1 MKSSD
6 RKIKYLLV
14 CSLVL
19 ALSACSGGG
28 GGGGDSST
36 ASKTTESS
44 PASATTLTGTVADG
58 YLRDAQV
65 FLDRNYNRVYDN
77 GEPMSYSAAGGSYS
91 LSVNAGDGDT
101 YPVVARAIAGQTV
114 DEDLGVTVSD
124 DYVLEAPEGRWD
136 FISPL
141 TTLVKLEMDKNPSF
155 TVQQAEN
162 RIRTELGVDDTI
174 SLFDDYLT
182 GGVVEPASAQE
193 FVRTHQVARVVAAL
207 MGSIRS
213 DVTQN
218 LGGLINDSDQ
228 PLVSYLISDQ
238 VMAQAATIQAAVN
251 NERNGGDSVD
261 VDSLTASLEVA
272 IDTTD
277 LNADLLA
284 RYEER
289 QEQNL
294 DEWDMHAP
302 ELISQ
307 EPPAD
312 DTASIDVIIE
322 AGFDE
327 ALDQALLT
335 AGVMSLVGPSGGV
348 AGTLQY
354 DAEQKILS
362 FTPDAYLLP
371 DSTYQVILS
380 ASISDELGNALGD
393 DVSWTFTTIFDQLPP
408 DLPDF

>member
-6 RKIKYLLV
+6 RNMKYLLIG
-14 CSLVL
+14 SFVL
-19 ALSACSGGG
+19 LLSACSGGG
-28 GGGGDSST
+28 GGGGSSST
-36 ASKTTESS
+36 SKTTESS
-44 PASATTLTGTVADG
+44 PAAATTLTGTVADG

-65 FLDRNYNRVYDN
+65 FLDRNYNRVYDS
-77 GEPMSYSAAGGSYS
+77 GEPMSYSAAGGGYS
-91 LSVNAGDGDT
+91 LDVNAGDGDT

-114 DEDLGVTVSD
+114 DEDLGATVAD

-162 RIRTELGVDDTI
+162 SIRSQLGVDDTI
-174 SLFDDYLT
+174 SLFDDYMT
-182 GGVVEPASAQE
+182 GGLVEPASAQE
-193 FVRTHQVARVVAAL
+193 FERTHQVARVVAAL
-207 MGSIRS
+207 MGSIRT

-218 LGGLINDSDQ
+218 LGGLVNDSDQ

-238 VMAQAATIQAAVN
+238 VMTQAATIQAAIN

-261 VDSLTASLEVA
+261 VDILTASLEDA
-272 IDTTD
+272 IDTTA

-294 DEWDMHAP
+294 DEWDMQAP

-312 DTASIDVIIE
+312 DTASIDVIVE

-327 ALDQALLT
+327 ALDQSQLT
-335 AGVMSLVGPSGGV
+335 DGVMTLVGPSGTV
-348 AGTLQY
+348 TGTLQY
-354 DAEQKILS
+354 DAEQKILT

-380 ASISDELGNALGD
+380 AAISDELGNSLGD
-393 DVSWTFTTIFDQLPP
+393 AVSWTFTTIFDQLPP
-408 DLPDF
+408 ALPDF